1 LRSSRSPGLFA
12 TQGTP
17 VVAGRDFTWTDIYE
31 KRPVAI
37 VSERMARDTWGG
49 VSEALES
56 EFESETSDW
65 REIIGVV
72 GDVHDEG
79 PN

>member
-37 VSERMARDTWGG
+37 VSERMARDTWKG

-65 REIIGVV
+65 REIICVV